1 MWLKLVLLNS
11 VENKIAILGL
21 DNVGKTCLVRNL
33 FSNST
38 DLELNPPRTHGI
50 EVSESIL
57 KKNKTE
63 KIPIMFIDVGGL
75 KVFQVTLWLEL
86 IKSNIKGVIYI
97 VDIQNRQRFDNDLS
111 AFNIVVNNTT
121 VPILVLG
128 NKFDTLTDTENSMNT
143 NHLFEILDIVEYK
156 INDPFREIIVLPIS
170 VKNRINLDLV
180 ENWLY
185 KTLTKKMPKNKS

>member
-1 MWLKLVLLNS
+1 MECFLKDS

-21 DNVGKTCLVRNL
+21 DSVGKTCLVRNL
-33 FSNST
+33 FTKKAN
-38 DLELNPPRTHGI
+38 LELHPPRTHGI

-57 KKNKTE
+57 KKSNGE

-75 KVFQVTLWLEL
+75 SVFQVTLWPEL
-86 IKSNIKGVIYI
+86 VASNIKGIIYI
-97 VDIQNRQRFDNDLS
+97 VDIQNQQRFNNDLQ
-111 AFNIVVNNTT
+111 AFNNVVNKTK

-128 NKFDTLTDTENSMNT
+128 NKFDLLEDMGNSMNT

-170 VKNRINLDLV
+170 VKNRINIDLV

-185 KTLTKKMPKNKS
+185 KVLTKNAKK